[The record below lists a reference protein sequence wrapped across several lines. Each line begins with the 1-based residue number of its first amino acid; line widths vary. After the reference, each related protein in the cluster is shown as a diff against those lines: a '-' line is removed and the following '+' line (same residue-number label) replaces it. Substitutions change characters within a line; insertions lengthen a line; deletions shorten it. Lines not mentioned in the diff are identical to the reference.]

1 VTGVYEVT
9 GAKEL
14 RRTLKQA
21 GEDLGDL
28 KDVNRR
34 VGDLVISAARPHIPI
49 RSGALAGSVRAASAA
64 AKVTIRAGSARLP
77 YAGPIHW
84 GWPAHHIRPNPFLS
98 DAATRTEDTWV
109 GYYFDELQAVINKVE
124 GA

>member
-1 VTGVYEVT
+1 VTGLYEVH

-21 GEDLGDL
+21 GDDLKDL

-34 VGDLVISAARPHIPI
+34 VGDLVAGAARPHAPV
-49 RSGALAGSVRAASAA
+49 RSGALAASLRPSAAA
-64 AKVTIRAGSARLP
+64 AKVTIRAGSAKVP
-77 YAGPIHW
+77 YAGAVHW
-84 GWPAHHIRPNPFLS
+84 GWPAHHITANPFLS
-98 DAATRTEDTWV
+98 EAATRTEDTWV
-109 GYYFDELQAVINKVE
+109 GYYFEELQVILGKVE

>member
-1 VTGVYEVT
+1 MTGVYAVH

-14 RRTLKQA
+14 RRTMKQA
-21 GEDLGDL
+21 GDDLKDL

-34 VGDLVISAARPHIPI
+34 VGELVASAARTRAPV
-49 RSGALAGSVRAASAA
+49 RSGALAASIRPAAAA
-64 AKVTIRAGSARLP
+64 AKVTIRAGSKKVP

-84 GWPAHHIRPNPFLS
+84 GWSAHGITANPFLS
-98 DAATRTEDTWV
+98 DAATRTEETWV
-109 GYYFDELQAVINKVE
+109 EYYFEELQAIVNKVE